1 MAFRAIGDLAV
12 EVLGNAMTAAHA
24 AKLRNK
30 FGGGSPHREEG
41 NEPPVTLY
49 GRGGPERN
57 VNERDGARSPAS
69 SDREVP
75 RRTSEERAGDTYRT
89 HMRPALRLVTGNRC
103 IDRASPTR
111 RPTVARSIHLV
122 LISSEGHAALANSP

>member
-1 MAFRAIGDLAV
+1 MAFRHISIVLQDVMAGV
-12 EVLGNAMTAAHA
+12 ERAATATNSA
-24 AKLRNK
+24 AEI
-30 FGGGSPHREEG
+30 GGGSPHREKG

-49 GRGGPERN
+49 GRGGPERDE
-57 VNERDGARSPAS
+57 NERDGARSPAS